1 MPRNKP
7 PQAEEETPPG
17 SQAFCTHQRELVS
30 LQLPGPEGFGAVTF
44 HQGLLAADLVLRLP
58 GGETLQAE
66 ESKTNAVRPVSGRD
80 LQR

>member
-1 MPRNKP
+1 MPPTSYKP
-7 PQAEEETPPG
+7 SQAGTLPG
-17 SQAFCTHQRELVS
+17 HWVPGQSQAFCTHQRELVS

-66 ESKTNAVRPVSGRD
+66 ENC
-80 LQR
+80 L